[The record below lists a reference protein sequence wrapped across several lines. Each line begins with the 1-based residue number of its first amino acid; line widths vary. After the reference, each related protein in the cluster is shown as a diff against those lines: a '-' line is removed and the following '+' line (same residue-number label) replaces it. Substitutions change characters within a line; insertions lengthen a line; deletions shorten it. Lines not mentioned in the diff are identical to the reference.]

1 MPPLPFTVSAQ
12 SWYPRIAAFPG
23 SEKSPVCDS
32 EIPITIGAVEALP
45 LTLLEELAP
54 LLLEH
59 AASSPATRTATNDPP
74 RLCAM
79 ARSSPSVPRCAIV
92 CSAIVCSAWQ
102 HRREG
107 RSGLSIEYR
116 RPCGAPDDQLGIEH
130 HGLPLRRRVLDQGKE
145 QLRGSQPQLILVD
158 PHARERWVEP

>member
-23 SEKSPVCDS
+23 SEKSPVCDR

-92 CSAIVCSAWQ
+92 
-102 HRREG
+102 
-107 RSGLSIEYR
+107 LSLQSF
-116 RPCGAPDDQLGIEH
+116 AA
-130 HGLPLRRRVLDQGKE
+130 
-145 QLRGSQPQLILVD
+145 RGSIVGRVGRVCQSSVGGPVEPRTTSSGASITVFRF
-158 PHARERWVEP
+158 HEGSSIRER

>member
-23 SEKSPVCDS
+23 SEKSPVCDR

-59 AASSPATRTATNDPP
+59 AHRAGGVEDAQRDEVVRGNDRGGPRGVAEDRGGSLAPCLDRESP
-74 RLCAM
+74 
-79 ARSSPSVPRCAIV
+79 
-92 CSAIVCSAWQ
+92 
-102 HRREG
+102 
-107 RSGLSIEYR
+107 GLGR
-116 RPCGAPDDQLGIEH
+116 RPGLQPADTQ
-130 HGLPLRRRVLDQGKE
+130 GLPEPFGPART
-145 QLRGSQPQLILVD
+145 RGRDRGTADVTD
-158 PHARERWVEP
+158 